1 MTVCAA
7 FDQEL
12 ENILQSHSSLS
23 EYPAACTTATAKFAD
38 ISVDAR
44 ACVQI
49 LKEAGEKAAA
59 SARYAERIQQLES
72 EKLTLTAAIH
82 LDTIRQHASQL
93 EAQKHRHLSN
103 PNDTASDTTMNM
115 DLACISENL
124 IQMKCRLSE
133 IIASINE
140 EMNGINSEL
149 MDLL

>member
-1 MTVCAA
+1 MTACTA

-23 EYPAACTTATAKFAD
+23 EYPAACTAATAKFSD

-44 ACVQI
+44 ACIQI
-49 LKEAGEKAAA
+49 LKEAGEKAVAT
-59 SARYAERIQQLES
+59 ARHAERIQQLEA

-82 LDTIRQHASQL
+82 LDTIRKHAAQL
-93 EAQKHRHLSN
+93 EARNHRHILD
-103 PNDTASDTTMNM
+103 PNNTASDTTINT

-124 IQMKCRLSE
+124 IQMKCRMSE

-140 EMNGINSEL
+140 EMDGINSEL

>member
-1 MTVCAA
+1 MTACTA

-82 LDTIRQHASQL
+82 LDTIRQHARVL
-93 EAQKHRHLSN
+93 E
-103 PNDTASDTTMNM
+103 
-115 DLACISENL
+115 
-124 IQMKCRLSE
+124 KCVAFIYRV
-133 IIASINE
+133 
-140 EMNGINSEL
+140 
-149 MDLL
+149 